1 MKTVVILAAIVFV
14 GLVLIE
20 QISCEKSSGFS
31 FENLVKSYLNFF
43 NIEMNQSE
51 TNHIRKKL
59 SHRCIWKICSK
70 PLHSNL
76 IQPEKSIIKSGQKF
90 RFVG

>member
-1 MKTVVILAAIVFV
+1 MKTIVILAAIVFV

-43 NIEMNQSE
+43 NIEMN
-51 TNHIRKKL
+51 HIRKKS